1 MYKTNKFLKQLLKSN
16 KIYNKVVKDIRK
28 DLCELSFFNKM
39 EINKGN
45 LKENFKNNFFL
56 YLF

>member
-28 DLCELSFFNKM
+28 DLCELSFLIKWRSIK
-39 EINKGN
+39 EI
-45 LKENFKNNFFL
+45 
-56 YLF
+56 